1 MRPSATKDSTGSA
14 CITASADCGAHPCI
28 IQAEL
33 WCRLACAFNHVWKNS
48 SDAYLRDDMGCEH
61 ANVCCCSVWPVPP
74 WTFFGGPVMR
84 LHVIFG
90 FEDTPEGK
98 KINYQVYLNAHA
110 DIACNLALEL

>member
-1 MRPSATKDSTGSA
+1 
-14 CITASADCGAHPCI
+14 
-28 IQAEL
+28 
-33 WCRLACAFNHVWKNS
+33 
-48 SDAYLRDDMGCEH
+48 
-61 ANVCCCSVWPVPP
+61 
-74 WTFFGGPVMR
+74 MR